1 MDNFSS
7 YLIVLAVM
15 ALPFVVTSFRRRS
28 AGEADRS
35 AKTLAARLANG
46 FLGTLFLRLRHGS
59 VEDIRIQLAKAGMR
73 ETSVAEIFVRQALFA
88 IGFALGGLVF
98 SAVLPNDAKAFAPV
112 LPLIGFFIGW
122 VMPTTAIANAVQ
134 ERQKALVKALP
145 FAIDLLVSAMRSGL
159 DFGAAVRYYVN
170 LGDTGPL
177 TQEFAAM
184 LRENEL
190 GTGRITAL
198 RNMADR
204 VRITAFTAFV
214 SAVALGTEMGS
225 SLADTMEIQGEE
237 LRKSRYALAE
247 NLAQKAPS
255 KMILPMAIFVMP
267 AVFVII
273 FVPIYLRMK
282 GV

>member
-1 MDNFSS
+1 MDNLSL
-7 YLIVLAVM
+7 YLIVFAVT
-15 ALPFVVTSFRRRS
+15 ALPLLASAARRQHGAGPATRS
-28 AGEADRS
+28 
-35 AKTLAARLANG
+35 LVARLADG
-46 FLGTLFLRLRHGS
+46 PLGGLLLRLRRGS
-59 VEDIRIQLAKAGMR
+59 VENVRVALQKAGRR
-73 ETSVAEIFVRQALFA
+73 ETTVAEIFVRQVLAAVGLALA
-88 IGFALGGLVF
+88 GLAVG
-98 SAVLPNDAKAFAPV
+98 AVLPDEAKAIAPV
-112 LPLIGFFIGW
+112 FVFIGFFVGW
-122 VMPTTAIANAVQ
+122 VTPTTTLDNAVQ
-134 ERQKALVKALP
+134 ERQKAIVKALP

-170 LGDTGPL
+170 LGDHGPL
-177 TQEFAAM
+177 TEEFAAM

-204 VRITAFTAFV
+204 VRIPAFTTFV

-225 SLADTMEIQGEE
+225 SLSDTMEIQGEE
-237 LRKSRYALAE
+237 LRKTRYAMAE

-273 FVPIYLRMK
+273 FVPIYLRMRSI
-282 GV
+282 

>member
-1 MDNFSS
+1 MENFSP
-7 YLIVLAVM
+7 YLIVLTVM
-15 ALPFVVTSFRRRS
+15 ALPFLVTAFRRRPV
-28 AGEADRS
+28 GGADRS
-35 AKTLAARLANG
+35 SKALSARLADG
-46 FLGTLFLRLRHGS
+46 PLGTLLLRIRHGS
-59 VEDIRIQLAKAGMR
+59 VEDVRVQLTKAGLR
-73 ETSVAEIFVRQALFA
+73 DTSVAEIFVRQALLA
-88 IGFALGGLVF
+88 VAFALGGIVVGV
-98 SAVLPNDAKAFAPV
+98 VLPDDAKAFAPA
-112 LPLIGFFIGW
+112 LIFIGLFIGW
-122 VMPTTAIANAVQ
+122 VMPTTTLANAVQ

-159 DFGAAVRYYVN
+159 DFGAAIRYYVN

-225 SLADTMEIQGEE
+225 SLSDTMEIQGEE

-255 KMILPMAIFVMP
+255 KMIMPMAIFVMP

-282 GV
+282 GI